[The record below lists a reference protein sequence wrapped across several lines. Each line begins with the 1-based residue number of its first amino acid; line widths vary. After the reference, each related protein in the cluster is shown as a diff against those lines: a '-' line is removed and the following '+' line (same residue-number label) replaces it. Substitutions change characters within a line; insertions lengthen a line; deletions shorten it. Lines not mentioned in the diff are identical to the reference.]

1 MGTQMHLLAKWLL
14 IFCIC
19 CAAVPATANGVVVL
33 LDVDGAISPATSD
46 FVERGIAGT
55 ETTGASLLVLRMNT
69 PGGLDSSMRSIVQAV
84 LGASIPVVTYVAPS
98 GARAASAGTYI
109 LYASHIA
116 AMAPGTNIGAATPV
130 QIGGQGG
137 LPTPGDPRSGEDG
150 DEEKKSADND
160 DAMQKKL
167 VNDAAAYLRSLA
179 QLRDRNEVWAG
190 KAVREGASLAAEEA
204 LAEGVVDLLARD
216 MDDLLTQLDGYTV
229 TLKNSETVL
238 NTENISI
245 TLVEPDWRTRLLSV
259 IADPN
264 IAYILILIGIYGL
277 IFEFYNPGFVLP
289 GVVGAIC
296 LLLAL
301 FALQLLPVNYAGL
314 GLLLLGVIFMVSE
327 AFVPSFG
334 ALGIGGLIAFV
345 IGSIILI
352 DTDVPGYG
360 VSLPLILSF
369 SAISGVF
376 FLGVVGM
383 AIRAR
388 ERPVVSGQEELIGA
402 TGTVS
407 RDFAEEGRIQIHGES
422 WLARTDTPLKR
433 GQDVRVTRI
442 DGLTLHVKPTK
453 ED

>member
-1 MGTQMHLLAKWLL
+1 MHLVAKWLL
-14 IFCIC
+14 ISCMC
-19 CAAVPATANGVVVL
+19 CTAFPAAANGVAVL
-33 LDVDGAISPATSD
+33 LDVNGAIGPATSD
-46 FVERGIAGT
+46 FVERGIARA
-55 ETTGASLLVLRMNT
+55 EESGATLLVLRIDT
-69 PGGLDSSMRSIVQAV
+69 PGGLDLSMRSIVQAI
-84 LGASIPVVTYVAPS
+84 LGSSIPIVSYVAPG

-116 AMAPGTNIGAATPV
+116 AMAPGTNLGAATPV

-137 LPTPGDPRSGEDG
+137 LPTPGDPRGGEDG
-150 DEEKKSADND
+150 AEENTPANSG
-160 DAMQKKL
+160 DAMKKKL

-179 QLRDRNEVWAG
+179 QLRGRNAEWAG

-204 LAEGVVDLLARD
+204 LAEGVIELLAGD
-216 MDDLLTQLDGYTV
+216 TDELLSRLDGYTL
-229 TLKNSETVL
+229 TLNNRETVL
-238 NTENISI
+238 RTTDISLTI
-245 TLVEPDWRTRLLSV
+245 IKPDWRTRLLSV
-259 IADPN
+259 ITDPN

-314 GLLLLGVIFMVSE
+314 ALLILGVIFMVSE

-345 IGSIILI
+345 IGSVILI

-360 VSLPLILSF
+360 VSLPLIF
-369 SAISGVF
+369 TFTAISGVF
-376 FLGVVGM
+376 FLGVIGM
-383 AIRAR
+383 AINAR
-388 ERPVVSGQEELIGA
+388 KRPVVTGQEELIGA

-407 RDFAEEGRIQIHGES
+407 RDFTDQGRIQIHGES
-422 WLARTDTPLKR
+422 WLARSGIPLKR

-442 DGLTLHVKPTK
+442 DGLTLYVEPKQ